1 MSAIQ
6 ANPQPAVFE
15 EEAALIGA
23 DAARAKRR
31 RPGRLTR
38 SNRAAYL
45 MLAPMVVLLGI
56 FVWYP
61 LANSIYLSTFEIS
74 FYQDP

>member
-6 ANPQPAVFE
+6 ANPQPAVLE
-15 EEAALIGA
+15 EQAALIGA
-23 DAARAKRR
+23 ETERPPTRR
-31 RPGRLTR
+31 RSGRLNR
-38 SNRAAYL
+38 SNATAYL

-61 LANSIYLSTFEIS
+61 LVY
-74 FYQDP
+74 